1 MQIQMLTWKI
11 EETSYSFHWMVELE
25 VIKTKNTF
33 MKVELLIYQQKVR
46 KNWTKQWELY
56 KAQITKILNNTFTN
70 YRKDEKLLWFWL
82 VGYAQ
87 AFLDFVVPPFVPPL
101 VKTMSRTRYGTIDMG
116 GIEEGIET
124 IMEVDSIATKVA
136 TQST

>member
-70 YRKDEKLLWFWL
+70 YRKDEKLL
-82 VGYAQ
+82 
-87 AFLDFVVPPFVPPL
+87 
-101 VKTMSRTRYGTIDMG
+101 
-116 GIEEGIET
+116 
-124 IMEVDSIATKVA
+124 
-136 TQST
+136 

>member
-1 MQIQMLTWKI
+1 MKKSIETIKCLQLSIQDLSWHVLITQKQLDDLQMQIQTLTWKI

-70 YRKDEKLLWFWL
+70 YRKDEKLL
-82 VGYAQ
+82 
-87 AFLDFVVPPFVPPL
+87 
-101 VKTMSRTRYGTIDMG
+101 
-116 GIEEGIET
+116 
-124 IMEVDSIATKVA
+124 
-136 TQST
+136 